1 MKKQRVFERIVAG
14 IFLILGMITVVSVLL
29 ITIYL
34 VIAGVP
40 AIRKIGLISFL
51 FGKEWHSTAAAPE
64 FGILPF
70 ILTSIYGTVC
80 AVILGAPI
88 GFLTAVFLSKMAPC
102 NLRRAGE
109 TAVSLLA
116 GIPSVVYGLVGMLVF
131 AQTLGFQTCLL
142 SGSLTLVVM
151 NLPTI
156 IRTTQESL
164 KTVPQGYR
172 EGALG
177 LGAGKWH
184 IIRTIV
190 LPCSID
196 GIVTGC
202 ILAVGRIVGE
212 SAALLFTA
220 GAAEVIAN
228 GVVKAYTSN
237 GATLSVLLYLRA
249 FEDGDFASAWGIGA
263 VLLVLVLVINMAA
276 RLAKAKL
283 KQKQ

>member
-1 MKKQRVFERIVAG
+1 MHNGFSPSRRAWNRVMTVLVWTAALLVMALVAG
-14 IFLILGMITVVSVLL
+14 IIGMVLVRGVPHIRWNFLTTTASVLKG
-29 ITIYL
+29 TD
-34 VIAGVP
+34 
-40 AIRKIGLISFL
+40 
-51 FGKEWHSTAAAPE
+51 
-64 FGILPF
+64 GILPA
-70 ILTSIYGTVC
+70 ILNTLY
-80 AVILGAPI
+80 VILLTLLIVLPLGVGAAVY
-88 GFLTAVFLSKMAPC
+88 LTEYAS
-102 NLRRAGE
+102 NRRLIEVIEFTNE
-109 TAVSLLA
+109 TLA
-116 GIPSVVYGLVGMLVF
+116 GIPSILYGLVGMLVF
-131 AQTLGFQTCLL
+131 SQALGFQTCLL

-184 IIRTIV
+184 IIHTIV
-190 LPCSID
+190 LPCSMD

-202 ILAVGRIVGE
+202 IVGE
-212 SAALLFTA
+212 SAALLFPA
-220 GAAEVIAN
+220 GAAEVIAK

-263 VLLVLVLVINMAA
+263 VLLVLVLVIDLAA
-276 RLAKAKL
+276 RLAKTKL